1 MLRIF
6 ATAAGAAA
14 LALALGAPGALAQ
27 EAFFQDDFESDLDPA
42 WEVTNPNPDNFIVED
57 GVLLALANSTGSFAE
72 NSVANIFRLSAGL
85 PEGDWIM
92 EIAFE
97 AELQTAREQIVMGVA
112 DGNDRMVLASIYT
125 RGDNNYGWGLHV
137 DLSKAGAGKS
147 TRFDYGLAGM
157 GCNICPADR
166 KWPNFVATIAQPIL
180 LQLEKS
186 GRQYT
191 ARAKLG
197 GPEDDWQETFTV
209 TDLRGPQTPVLFVKQ
224 YQDNDGESLFLIDYF
239 KITSK

>member
-1 MLRIF
+1 MLRI
-6 ATAAGAAA
+6 TGLAAGFGLA
-14 LALALGAPGALAQ
+14 LALAAPSAFAQ
-27 EAFFQDDFESDLDPA
+27 EAFFQDDFEGDLNSA

-57 GVLLALANSTGSFAE
+57 GVLLALANSSGTFLE
-72 NSVANIFRLSAGL
+72 NSVANIFRLSSGL

-97 AELQTAREQIVMGVA
+97 AELQTAREQLVMGVA
-112 DGNDRMVLASIYT
+112 DGNERTVLASIYT
-125 RGDNNYGWGLHV
+125 RGDNNYGWGLNIQ
-137 DLSKAGAGKS
+137 LSKDGSGKS
-147 TRFDYGLAGM
+147 TRFEYGMASM

-180 LQLEKS
+180 LQLEKT

-197 GPEDDWQETFTV
+197 GPNDDWRETFTV
-209 TDLRGPQTPVLFVKQ
+209 TDLRGPQTPVLYVKQ

-239 KITSK
+239 KITAK